1 MIILY
6 VATLLFIL
14 YFLCLPSSDASH
26 LLCVLGFTS
35 FCPNWKDILLSYFNH
50 TILYSLLKSSIF

>member
-1 MIILY
+1 MNILY

-35 FCPNWKDILLSYFNH
+35 FCPNWRDILLSYFNR
-50 TILYSLLKSSIF
+50 KN